1 MGSQKLNGGNMALDK
16 HHTEVNEGDEVIVR
30 FRVVDFEVSS
40 QPHNKGHMNV
50 HLESVEG
57 VPPNGAK
64 AKLTVDARQIEKLT
78 GAAALQGRVESAD
91 QVHGDHGGLKA
102 TGNQVEEDEDEPAKK
117 PKAHAR

>member
-1 MGSQKLNGGNMALDK
+1 MGSQKLNGGIMALDK

-30 FRVVDFEVSS
+30 FRVVNFEVSS
-40 QPHNKGHMNV
+40 QPHNKGHMNA

-78 GAAALQGRVESAD
+78 GAAALKPAAD

-117 PKAHAR
+117 QKAHAR